1 MDFKLFAIIALSILT
16 VWGFISAI
24 INAASNKTLT
34 KELDIL
40 ETDIEKNRVVISS
53 QSKQISKQVD
63 TIAELESKLSTA
75 NFVIHSKDVE
85 IAELEGKLTVTS
97 KTNSKLLKEVSDDIT
112 VNVKAGDDANLKV
125 EKPKRRKPYKK
136 RKPNGGSATNNN
148 KAGEKK

>member
-1 MDFKLFAIIALSILT
+1 MDFKLFVIIGLSILC

-24 INAASNKTLT
+24 INSASNKSLTLENE
-34 KELDIL
+34 ELSND
-40 ETDIEKNRVVISS
+40 TQKMQVTISS
-53 QSKQISKQVD
+53 QSKQISKVLDEISDLQ
-63 TIAELESKLSTA
+63 SKLSTA

-85 IAELEGKLTVTS
+85 IAELEGKLSVTS
-97 KTNSKLLKEVSDDIT
+97 RTNSRLLKEVADDIT

-136 RKPNGGSATNNN
+136 KKPNGGSATNNN